1 MNLGQLDIDS
11 FTDSALHKASK
22 VLHQMDW
29 PMGTCSK
36 GQLYPR
42 QGQFQKK
49 DLSACKKAFQEKLTF
64 FPRKRLIDVCLC
76 HYLSNIEQL

>member
-1 MNLGQLDIDS
+1 MNVGQLDIDS
-11 FTDSALHKASK
+11 FMDSALHKASK

-42 QGQFQKK
+42 QGQLQKK
-49 DLSACKKAFQEKLTF
+49 DLSACEKAFQEKLSF
-64 FPRKRLIDVCLC
+64 FQGKRLIDVCLC
-76 HYLSNIEQL
+76 PYLSNLVEL